1 MDAVLN
7 GTVILLGTVATLVL
21 VAAGLAVIFGFMRI
35 INFAHGEFVALGAF
49 AVLVCDRNGIP
60 FPLAVVIATLVGAIF
75 GLIVERLLIRP
86 LYGRLVDTLLVT
98 FALSL
103 LLQQG
108 YLIGFGTSPAG
119 IGSMGGSWKVGQYFI
134 PQYQLFLIVMT
145 GVLVGV
151 LWWVFTRTMYGA
163 RARAASSAPSVAST
177 LGMDPVRINAA
188 TFTLGSACAAFA
200 GALLTPVIAVQPFMG
215 VSYLPLAFLTVVTGG
230 AAPLTGTTA
239 AGSLL
244 GVSQYTASVLTNPFL
259 GTVAVLVVAMVVLR
273 FLPQGMSA
281 KWRSKV

>member
-7 GTVILLGTVATLVL
+7 GAVILLGTVATLVL
-21 VAAGLAVIFGFMRI
+21 VATGLAVIFGFMRI
-35 INFAHGEFVALGAF
+35 INFAHGEFLALGAF
-49 AVLVCDRNGIP
+49 TVLVCDRQGVP
-60 FPLAVVIATLVGAIF
+60 FALALVVAPLVGALF
-75 GLIVERLLIRP
+75 GLVVERLLIRP

-103 LLQQG
+103 LLQQA
-108 YLIGFGTSPAG
+108 YLIIFGTSPAG
-119 IGSMGGSWKVGQYFI
+119 IGSVGGSWQVGDYFI
-134 PQYQLFLIVMT
+134 PQYQLFLIAMT
-145 GVLVGV
+145 LVLVAV

-163 RARAASSAPSVAST
+163 RARAASSAPGVAST

-188 TFTLGSACAAFA
+188 TFALGSACAAFA
-200 GALLTPVIAVQPFMG
+200 GALLAPVIAVQPFMG

-244 GVSQYTASVLTNPFL
+244 GVSQYAANVLTNPFL
-259 GTVAVLVVAMVVLR
+259 GTVAVLLVAMLVIR
-273 FLPQGMSA
+273 FLPQGLSA